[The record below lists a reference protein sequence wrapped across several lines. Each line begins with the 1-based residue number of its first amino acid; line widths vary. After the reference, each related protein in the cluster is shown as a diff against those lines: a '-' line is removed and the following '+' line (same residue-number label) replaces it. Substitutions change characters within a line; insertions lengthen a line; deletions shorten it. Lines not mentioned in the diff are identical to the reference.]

1 MATTNYF
8 EQLAENQQKMMDS
21 WTDYSKKVM
30 DSFQGNGEAAQTSQ
44 EIFGEWFS
52 KQREVM
58 ESAIQPNNPQATVT
72 NAVDNYKRMMDV
84 QLEYTQKWMAF
95 SQSQMQQMV
104 PGENNDWTQFFTNS
118 NKMLEEWIAQ
128 TNKMIR
134 NQMLPFMPFSMM
146 PRMNS
151 IGNAYQD
158 LYKYWDQISKSIQS
172 GVVDQDMVKNWLSP
186 DAYQA
191 VLNKLTDFNL
201 SDTMKNAAEHA
212 TTMFTDYSNWL
223 SEQTAGFTQNFP
235 KSFAMSA
242 DTNPWMHLMSEIQSR
257 VEKSYAPLTMM
268 NQGKQSQMI
277 DLVREAQREYIN
289 FAIKGTE
296 FQIRLFEAGQK
307 ALPEAI
313 NAMAEQYKKDEKL
326 PEYDA
331 FFNTFVSLLEAYL
344 IEVFETE
351 EYASLQNQ
359 MAMAGVKVKNRMDK
373 YMELMFEGM
382 PFTRRSETEELAKE
396 VAELKRKLR
405 TVEKSLKAAE
415 SAPAPTAPAAS
426 TSSSKTKSTRTRST
440 RAKKSTSATESTTK
454 AKAETEKT
462 EESK

>member
-30 DSFQGNGEAAQTSQ
+30 DSFQGKDEPAQTSQ
-44 EIFGEWFS
+44 ELFSEWFS

-58 ESAIQPNNPQATVT
+58 QKAIQPETPQVAMSS
-72 NAVDNYKRMMDV
+72 AVDHYKRMMDV
-84 QLEYTQKWMAF
+84 QLEYTQKWMEMN
-95 SQSQMQQMV
+95 QNQMQNMV
-104 PGENNDWTQFFTNS
+104 PGENNDWMQMFTNS
-118 NKMLEEWIAQ
+118 NKMLEEWVSQ
-128 TNKMIR
+128 TNQMIR
-134 NQMLPFMPFSMM
+134 NQMMPSMPFSMM

-151 IGNAYQD
+151 IGSAYQD
-158 LYKYWDQISKSIQS
+158 MYKYWDQISKSIQT
-172 GVVDQDMVKNWLSP
+172 GMATQNMIKNWLSP

-191 VLNKLTDFNL
+191 MLGKLTDFNL
-201 SDTMKNAAEHA
+201 SETMKTAAEHA
-212 TTMFTDYSNWL
+212 TTMFTDYGNWL
-223 SEQTAGFTQNFP
+223 SEQTSGFTQNFP
-235 KSFAMSA
+235 KSSTMSA
-242 DTNPWMHLMSEIQSR
+242 DANPWMQLMSEMQSR
-257 VEKSYAPLTMM
+257 MDKTYAPLTMM
-268 NQGKQSQMI
+268 NPGKQSQMI
-277 DLVREAQREYIN
+277 ELVREAQSEYIN

-296 FQIRLFEAGQK
+296 FQVRIFEAGQK

-313 NAMAEQYKKDEKL
+313 NAMAEQYKKEEKL

-331 FFNTFVSLLEAYL
+331 FFNTFVSLLETYL
-344 IEVFETE
+344 VDMFETE

-373 YMELMFEGM
+373 YMELMFEGA
-382 PFTRRSETEELAKE
+382 PFTRRSETEELVKE

-415 SAPAPTAPAAS
+415 ATPAPAAPAAS
-426 TSSSKTKSTRTRST
+426 TSSSKTKSTRST
-440 RAKKSTSATESTTK
+440 RAKKSASATEATTN
-454 AKAETEKT
+454 AQAEAEKT

>member
-21 WTDYSKKVM
+21 WTDYSNKVM
-30 DSFQGNGEAAQTSQ
+30 HSFQGKGEPAQTGQ
-44 EIFGEWFS
+44 ELFSEWFQ

-58 ESAIQPNNPQATVT
+58 EQSIKPEAPQETMTSAL
-72 NAVDNYKRMMDV
+72 DNYKRMMDI
-84 QLEYTQKWMAF
+84 QLAYTQKWMEM
-95 SQSQMQQMV
+95 SQQKMKNMV
-104 PGENNDWTQFFTNS
+104 PGQNDDWTKFFTNG
-118 NKMLEEWIAQ
+118 NKMLEEWISQ
-128 TNKMIR
+128 TNQMIR
-134 NQMLPFMPFSMM
+134 NQMMPFMPFSMM
-146 PRMNS
+146 PRMDT
-151 IGNAYQD
+151 IGYAYQD
-158 LYKYWDQISKSIQS
+158 LYKYWDQISKSIQI
-172 GVVDQDMVKNWLSP
+172 GNANQEMVNKWLSP
-186 DAYQA
+186 DAYQGM
-191 VLNKLTDFNL
+191 LNKLTDFNL
-201 SDTMKNAAEHA
+201 SDTMKTAAEHA
-212 TTMFTDYSNWL
+212 TTMFTDYTNWL
-223 SEQTAGFTQNFP
+223 SEQTSGYTQNFP
-235 KSFAMSA
+235 KGFAMSS

-257 VEKSYAPLTMM
+257 IEKSYAPLTMM

-313 NAMAEQYKKDEKL
+313 NAMAEQYKKEEKL

-331 FFNTFVSLLEAYL
+331 FFNTFVSLLEAYM
-344 IEVFETE
+344 IEIFETE

-359 MAMAGVKVKNRMDK
+359 MAMSGVKVKNRMDK
-373 YMELMFEGM
+373 YMELMFEGV

-405 TVEKSLKAAE
+405 TVEKSLKAAQ
-415 SAPAPTAPAAS
+415 SAPAPAAS
-426 TSSSKTKSTRTRST
+426 TANNKTKSTRTRST
-440 RAKKSTSATESTTK
+440 RAKKTTATTGSSTK
-454 AKAETEKT
+454 AKAEANKA

>member
-30 DSFQGNGEAAQTSQ
+30 HSFQGNGAANQTGQ
-44 EIFGEWFS
+44 ELFGEWFN
-52 KQREVM
+52 KQRGVM
-58 ESAIQPNNPQATVT
+58 ESAIQPSNPQATMT
-72 NAVDNYKRMMDV
+72 NAMENYKRMMDI
-84 QLEYTQKWMAF
+84 QLEYTQKWMEMSQHQMKNMMPGQQNEWTNFF
-95 SQSQMQQMV
+95 S
-104 PGENNDWTQFFTNS
+104 GG
-118 NKMLEEWIAQ
+118 NKMLEEWIEQ
-128 TNKMIR
+128 TNKLIR
-134 NQMLPFMPFSMM
+134 NQMMPFMPFSMM

-158 LYKYWDQISKSIQS
+158 LYKYWEDITKSIQS
-172 GVVDQDMVKNWLSP
+172 GVVDQEMVKTWLSP

-191 VLNKLTDFNL
+191 MLNKLTDFNL
-201 SDTMKNAAEHA
+201 SDTMKSAAEHA
-212 TTMFTDYSNWL
+212 TTMFTDYTNWL
-223 SEQTAGFTQNFP
+223 SEQTSGFTQNFP
-235 KSFAMSA
+235 KSFAMSSE
-242 DTNPWMHLMSEIQSR
+242 TNPWMHLMSEIQSR
-257 VEKSYAPLTMM
+257 IEKSYAPLTMM

-313 NAMAEQYKKDEKL
+313 NAMGEQYKKEEKL

-331 FFNTFVSLLEAYL
+331 FFNTFVSLLEAYM
-344 IEVFETE
+344 IEIFETE

-373 YMELMFEGM
+373 YMELMFEGA

-415 SAPAPTAPAAS
+415 SAPAPAAPAAS
-426 TSSSKTKSTRTRST
+426 ASTSTAKAKSTRTRST
-440 RAKKSTSATESTTK
+440 RAKKATAEQ
-454 AKAETEKT
+454 AETANSAEKT